1 MILKCRA
8 KPHHHTAH
16 IIHIRVTRSCVD
28 ILKFEGDS
36 NTNGSTSQFHHL
48 GHCDGWCAGKF
59 SNTRPAVMKWKILVP
74 LHNVHREWNGKF
86 IYYTKFV
93 KLVSIS
99 RPLIQRLNLNLR
111 YKDEC
116 TCIQWVV
123 VVLVVVLP
131 SGFRINRNFY
141 YQLKKSLPPKS
152 NSSLS
157 PAFILQ
163 FYNYTKWNGNR
174 IVYQDK

>member
-8 KPHHHTAH
+8 SPQHHTADITH
-16 IIHIRVTRSCVD
+16 ILVTRTCMLIVLNS
-28 ILKFEGDS
+28 KA
-36 NTNGSTSQFHHL
+36 TSTPNRSTCQSHHL
-48 GHCDGWCAGKF
+48 VHCDAGKF
-59 SNTRPAVMKWKILVP
+59 PNTRPAVMKWKILVP
-74 LHNVHREWNGKF
+74 QHNVQREWNGKF

-123 VVLVVVLP
+123 VVPVVVLP

-157 PAFILQ
+157 PAFILE